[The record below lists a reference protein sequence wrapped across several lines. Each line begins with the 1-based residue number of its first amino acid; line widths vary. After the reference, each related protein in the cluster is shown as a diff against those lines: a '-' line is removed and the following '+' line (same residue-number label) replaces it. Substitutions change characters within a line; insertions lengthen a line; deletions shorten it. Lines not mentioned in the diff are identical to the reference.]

1 MFADPAE
8 AVTDALSCL
17 KPTSYPS
24 GIFGVGLLH
33 GTLDVHAG
41 LIETVT

>member
-8 AVTDALSCL
+8 TVTDALSCL

-24 GIFGVGLLH
+24 GIFDVGFLH
-33 GTLDVHAG
+33 GALDVHAR
-41 LIETVT
+41 